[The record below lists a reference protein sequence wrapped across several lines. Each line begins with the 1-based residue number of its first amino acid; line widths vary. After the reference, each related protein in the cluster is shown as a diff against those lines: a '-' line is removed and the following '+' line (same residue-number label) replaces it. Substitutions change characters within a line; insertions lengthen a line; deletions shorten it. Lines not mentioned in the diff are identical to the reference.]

1 MAAPATMRTCPAA
14 FGAPS
19 FRGRCRRLKKHD
31 IGGGEPAGS
40 AQGAVVA
47 VGRGRTARTGVA
59 VVVAEN
65 EPIVEDAVNTVV
77 SQAFSWCYTV
87 PQVRG
92 RAEGRDVP
100 EWLLTAS
107 GLRSGC

>member
-1 MAAPATMRTCPAA
+1 MAESTKSTTTKAKAAGQKATTTAKSQATKAKAAGQKAAATASKRATEVAP
-14 FGAPS
+14 
-19 FRGRCRRLKKHD
+19 K
-31 IGGGEPAGS
+31 S
-40 AQGAVVA
+40 AK
-47 VGRGRTARTGVA
+47 
-59 VVVAEN
+59 
-65 EPIVEDAVNTVV
+65 DAVNTVV